1 MAKRTAFT
9 DAGLTKMRKPQKRTE
24 KADITPG
31 LFIVHYPTGHKAWM
45 AVYQVGGQRKKATIG
60 AYPELGITAARLQAK
75 TIRQAAKEG
84 RDLPAEWA
92 GRGAEP
98 KAASPTFGEAADS
111 YISAMR
117 AGRITS
123 RGKQRAVTPALVKE
137 REARI
142 LARLRPLFPRPINEI
157 TKVEIARLLDEIHVT
172 PFKSGRVTGPVD
184 RCVQDIRLIYE
195 YAIMRGLFTGPNPM
209 AGEQKHQPRTTR
221 RALEDYEIAAL
232 WEAAGQLGY
241 PYGNVIKLLALNP
254 ARRDEI
260 GNASW
265 SEVDWK
271 LGVIKV
277 PEARNKN
284 RSGDFEIVLSAAALD
299 ILRDAR
305 QHYEDRGYDCG
316 YCFVSELTRTTIY
329 SWSSIKY
336 RLERILA
343 NNGNNLGKWDFHCL
357 RHTILTN
364 MDNGE
369 ANEDGEIIYSIPIDV
384 IQACANQK
392 ITTGVTGNYL
402 HGDRNFKYRYR
413 KRQALEWWA
422 NRLLTILGEIDTDN
436 VIPLRKGA

>member
-9 DAGLTKMRKPQKRTE
+9 DTGLSRMRRPSKRE
-24 KADITPG
+24 ERADITPG

-45 AVYQVGGQRKKATIG
+45 VTYLIHGQRRKATLG
-60 AYPELGITAARLQAK
+60 TYPQLGITAARQQAA

-84 RDLPAEWA
+84 RDLPAEWS

-98 KAASPTFGEAADS
+98 EADMPTFGQAAHD

-123 RGKQRAVTPALVKE
+123 RGKQRAVQPALVRE

-142 LARLRPLFPRPINEI
+142 MARFKPLFPRPLSEI
-157 TKVEIARLLDEIHVT
+157 SKAEISRLLDEIHIT
-172 PFKSGRVTGPVD
+172 PFKSGRTVGPVD
-184 RCVQDIRLIYE
+184 RCVQDLRLIFE
-195 YAIMRGLFTGPNPM
+195 YAIMRGLFDGPNPM
-209 AGEQKHQPRTTR
+209 AGQPKHQPKTTR
-221 RALEDYEIAAL
+221 RALEDRELVAL
-232 WEAAGQLGY
+232 WEAADQLGY
-241 PYGNVIKLLALNP
+241 PYGHVIKLLMLNP

-265 SEVDWK
+265 SEIDWK

-277 PEARNKN
+277 PEERNKN
-284 RSGDFEIVLSAAALD
+284 RNGDFEIVLSQAALD

-329 SWSSIKY
+329 SWSSMKY

-343 NNGNNLGKWDFHCL
+343 NNGHKLGKWDFHCL

-369 ANEDGEIIYSIPIDV
+369 ANEDGEIVYSIPIDV